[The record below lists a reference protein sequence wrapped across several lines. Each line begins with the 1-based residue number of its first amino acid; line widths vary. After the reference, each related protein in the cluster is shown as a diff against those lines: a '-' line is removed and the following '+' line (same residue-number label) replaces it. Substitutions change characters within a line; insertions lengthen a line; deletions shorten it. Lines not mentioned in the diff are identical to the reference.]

1 MSEIISENTQEK
13 KRGRP
18 KGSKDKTRKRT
29 RPDSTVQADVGDNAR
44 FLSHDLKLLTLPK
57 VDVNDPDA
65 LHDRVVDYFRIC
77 AEDDIKPSVA
87 SFALALGIS
96 RQTLFYWLSGKLET
110 VKNAESMVTLKRAY
124 DTINS
129 YYEHMMNNGKINPV
143 AGIFLMKNNMGYKD
157 QTDYVLTANNND
169 TPSLEDIANRANLL
183 TE

>member
-18 KGSKDKTRKRT
+18 KGSKDKTGKRI
-29 RPDSTVQADVGDNAR
+29 RPDKRINVEDGENTR
-44 FLSHDLKLLTLPK
+44 FLTHDLKLLQLPHI
-57 VDVNDPDA
+57 DVNNVEL

-96 RQTLFYWLSGKLET
+96 RATLFTWMTGQSGT
-110 VKNAESMVTLKRAY
+110 IKNSASLDTLKRAY

-157 QTDYVLTANNND
+157 QTDYVLTASNND